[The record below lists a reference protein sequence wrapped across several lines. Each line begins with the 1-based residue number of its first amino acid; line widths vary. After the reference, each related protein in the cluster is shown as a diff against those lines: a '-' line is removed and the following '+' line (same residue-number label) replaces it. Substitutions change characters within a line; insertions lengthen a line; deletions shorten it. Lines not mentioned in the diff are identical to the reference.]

1 MLTIDITTDNYPLE
15 TSWQVIDELG
25 NIYAS
30 ISSGDLTSANSTYT
44 WDICLDDLSCYSF
57 VISDTYGDGICC
69 SFGNG
74 SYSLSYNG
82 SNIVNGGSFTTSET
96 TLSIGSCIVP
106 VVGCMNTNA
115 TNYDPLA
122 NTNTAFGGILDPNI
136 GTGNYF
142 NGNQHLIFNANVES
156 KIVSAVVYASISNTI
171 TFELRDNNST
181 VIDDT
186 TITIPSG
193 GQRLYFDF
201 DVPVG
206 NNYQLGVSSSNSGL
220 YRNNGGVS
228 YPYDIGSLINITGS
242 SAGTGGYYYF
252 FYDIEVEAVCTGIT
266 NTILGCTCLLY
277 TSPSPRD

>member
-1 MLTIDITTDNYPLE
+1 
-15 TSWQVIDELG
+15 
-25 NIYAS
+25 
-30 ISSGDLTSANSTYT
+30 
-44 WDICLDDLSCYSF
+44 
-57 VISDTYGDGICC
+57 
-69 SFGNG
+69 
-74 SYSLSYNG
+74 
-82 SNIVNGGSFTTSET
+82 
-96 TLSIGSCIVP
+96 
-106 VVGCMNTNA
+106 MNTNA

-136 GTGNYF
+136 GTGDYF
-142 NGNQHLIFNANVES
+142 YGDQHLIFNANVES
-156 KIVSAVVYASISNTI
+156 KIVSAVVYAQISNTI

-206 NNYQLGVSSSNSGL
+206 NDYQLGLSSSNSGL

-242 SAGTGGYYYF
+242 SASSGGYYYF
-252 FYDIEVEAVCTGIT
+252 FYDIEVEAACTGVT
-266 NTILGCTCLLY
+266 NIVLGCTDPVALNYDASANTDDGSCLYCVYGCMDATQFNYDPNATCDDGSCIPY
-277 TSPSPRD
+277 TYGCTDASASNYNSTVNTDDGSCIWLGCTDATADNYDAVATVDVVLVLTL